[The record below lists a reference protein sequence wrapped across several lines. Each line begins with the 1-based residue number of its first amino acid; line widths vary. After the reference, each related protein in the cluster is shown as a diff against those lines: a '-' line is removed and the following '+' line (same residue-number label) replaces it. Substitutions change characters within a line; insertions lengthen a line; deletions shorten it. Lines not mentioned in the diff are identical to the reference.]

1 MTDYSEQGAVPVEDA
16 VVDDPPTED
25 EVRDA
30 QDREY
35 PEQAATRQEGERPSL
50 PHDDDG
56 SPTDATP
63 TDG

>member
-1 MTDYSEQGAVPVEDA
+1 MTDYSEQGAIPVEDA
-16 VVDDPPTED
+16 VADDPPTED

-30 QDREY
+30 QDHEY

-50 PHDDDG
+50 PHDDDRPTR
-56 SPTDATP
+56 SPAP